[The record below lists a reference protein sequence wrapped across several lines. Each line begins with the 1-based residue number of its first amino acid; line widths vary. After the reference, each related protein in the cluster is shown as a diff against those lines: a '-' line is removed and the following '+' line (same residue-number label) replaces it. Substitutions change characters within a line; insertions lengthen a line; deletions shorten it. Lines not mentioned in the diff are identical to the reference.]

1 MFDCGKTAEDFI
13 RSTLFRACPVT
24 PGFGI
29 RLGFRFAFFVLPS
42 TSQFPKVAYNQL
54 EAPVE
59 P

>member
-13 RSTLFRACPVT
+13 RSTLFRACPVIS
-24 PGFGI
+24 PGF

-54 EAPVE
+54 EVPVE

>member
-13 RSTLFRACPVT
+13 RSTLFRACPVIS
-24 PGFGI
+24 PGF
-29 RLGFRFAFFVLPS
+29 RLGFFVLPS